1 MWHLCQ
7 QSNERAINLVNICK
21 EHLLWHH
28 IRLWSIGGHYMIAR
42 LPLMISWNSIF
53 WGDFSDLSLMFFV
66 NGFGVSLG
74 ESQLLPW
81 TQAWKAWWRHGTP
94 GHLEFA
100 SDILWFSQSLTI
112 RRAILR
118 DAEKYTKVVG
128 NKRRKHEHVTNE
140 LFAFFTD
147 RMRLLKHPD
156 IVNPFERDK
165 CYIATTLVFLKINS
179 TTYAPHCL
187 NNAKAGMIEIAG
199 LIAYDLYC
207 FPKLFFAILM
217 ILWNIKTQN
226 IRNRKLQNIP
236 KTAQL
241 PKLAANIQRYT
252 HTIVQPIFWSSLFAT
267 SLAARFLQE
276 FTQISPIGFDAIG
289 GGCLGWHVHG
299 FGHGLLLIRT
309 SAAKQKAPRGSG
321 SFRSV
326 VGRMGKME
334 DHNEYCISQKGH
346 GAW

>member
-53 WGDFSDLSLMFFV
+53 GGDFSHLSLMFLV
-66 NGFGVSLG
+66 NGFGLSLG

-165 CYIATTLVFLKINS
+165 CYIATTLVFLKIDS

-207 FPKLFFAILM
+207 FPKFFFLPFWWYYEIS
-217 ILWNIKTQN
+217 
-226 IRNRKLQNIP
+226 KLKIFETDNSRTYQKQPNYPSSQQTFRDI
-236 KTAQL
+236 
-241 PKLAANIQRYT
+241 

-309 SAAKQKAPRGSG
+309 SAVKQKAPRGSG

-346 GAW
+346 GTW